1 MINLLLLTNIAI
13 AFLTSTFEKVQ
24 DSAKAYFLMQRA
36 ILITGFESEM
46 SLKRRLQHLE
56 RLRKKYIKPI
66 KNPILDRS
74 DDNEADDED
83 DGKSKVE
90 PILDSIGEL
99 KNKLSETKE
108 HLVQLEEELV
118 RTSLIH

>member
-1 MINLLLLTNIAI
+1 
-13 AFLTSTFEKVQ
+13 
-24 DSAKAYFLMQRA
+24 MQRA